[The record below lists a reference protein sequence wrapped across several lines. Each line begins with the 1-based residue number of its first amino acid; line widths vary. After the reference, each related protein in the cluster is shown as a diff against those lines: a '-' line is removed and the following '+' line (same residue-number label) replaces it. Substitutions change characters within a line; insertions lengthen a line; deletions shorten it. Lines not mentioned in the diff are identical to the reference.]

1 VPEAFLIKSFFAII
15 LIAISCS
22 IFGVFVL
29 WKKLSYFG
37 DALSHSILFGLVLGS
52 MINLDQVVTLIIF
65 SIFFALLVGF
75 ISQNRYFSKDTIIM
89 IASYF
94 CIALA
99 VLFNDI
105 FLKNFSFE
113 TFIFG
118 DILTVSNHEIIA
130 LVLVSFFVILYA
142 IFAFRKILLIN
153 INSDLAKISG
163 IKIEFWNLSFL
174 VLLAVLIAV
183 SVQIV
188 GVFLMTALLV
198 LPAAIARIFSLSAKQ
213 MMLLSL
219 VFGIVVSLFSFKLAS
234 DYDLTM
240 SSTIIAVFSIIFMS
254 SLTAKK
260 FMTR

>member
-1 VPEAFLIKSFFAII
+1 
-15 LIAISCS
+15 
-22 IFGVFVL
+22 
-29 WKKLSYFG
+29 
-37 DALSHSILFGLVLGS
+37 
-52 MINLDQVVTLIIF
+52 
-65 SIFFALLVGF
+65 
-75 ISQNRYFSKDTIIM
+75 M